1 MLSCGAPNGTVV
13 SHQIMMLR
21 IHYDSLYIYIF
32 IFFKLLQV
40 NERSVPNLRYSI
52 GKIEVFIH
60 LDWGIFKA
68 MKVGLAS
75 NKNGYVKPHC
85 LVLLKG

>member
-1 MLSCGAPNGTVV
+1 M
-13 SHQIMMLR
+13 I
-21 IHYDSLYIYIF
+21 LYIYIF
-32 IFFKLLQV
+32 FFNFFFLKLLQV